1 MRKSIHGDQSAV
13 SKQNVHAV
21 SCAFS
26 TFCSKT
32 NDPFAD
38 ISSNDISCGHAS
50 GEINTSTVCSPSEHA
65 VCAKAESPA
74 KTSKQAR
81 RAIRF
86 MGPIYGRMP
95 PPFSRDTLPSLA
107 SVAQDKRL
115 GFRSDQRKVHHS
127 NALNCAQAKA
137 LLIFDNAIQASPHG
151 TRSRPQRS
159 QAKRNRR
166 TRRFCPLPFCH
177 RHHQHLLH
185 RLIDPRINSRLQLP
199 YADGVL
205 ASFLESFSETP
216 PGERLHLV
224 CSRVPSPCL
233 FQMGANRD

>member
-1 MRKSIHGDQSAV
+1 MTA
-13 SKQNVHAV
+13 
-21 SCAFS
+21 
-26 TFCSKT
+26 T
-32 NDPFAD
+32 
-38 ISSNDISCGHAS
+38 
-50 GEINTSTVCSPSEHA
+50 
-65 VCAKAESPA
+65 
-74 KTSKQAR
+74 
-81 RAIRF
+81 
-86 MGPIYGRMP
+86 
-95 PPFSRDTLPSLA
+95 FSRYALPFLA
-107 SVAQDKRL
+107 SVAQDTEHR
-115 GFRSDQRKVHHS
+115 FRSDQRKVHHPY
-127 NALNCAQAKA
+127 ALNCAQAKG
-137 LLIFDNAIQASPHG
+137 LLIFDLATQASPHG